1 MVLDS
6 LKRLARSAVE
16 LVQTRLELLS
26 LDVEE
31 AKLRL
36 LSTLLLGAV
45 AFLFLSLGVVMGAL
59 WLVAAYWET
68 HRMLVLGL
76 LTGGFL
82 GAGLLGLAALAWRA
96 RAGPRLF
103 SASLAEL
110 EKDREALGGGGR

>member
-1 MVLDS
+1 MLFDS
-6 LKRLARSAVE
+6 LKRLVRSAVE
-16 LVQTRLELLS
+16 LVRTRLELLS

-45 AFLFLSLGVVMGAL
+45 ALFCFSLGLAMGAF
-59 WLVAAYWET
+59 WLVVAFWDT

-82 GAGLLGLAALAWRA
+82 GGGLLALAALAWRA
-96 RAGPRLF
+96 KKGPRLF
-103 SASLAEL
+103 EATLAEL
-110 EKDREALGGGGR
+110 EKDREALGGGR